1 MSKNSNT
8 VKPVQMFCKVCL
20 DAGKS
25 ESEYTSHFIRE
36 TRDPNSKVVCPTLLA
51 LECRFCFGQGHTVK
65 YCTVL
70 IKKEKEKNRSQKSS
84 EYNATINL
92 TNTNLTNKKVTNP
105 KVSKKPSN
113 VFACLDGDSDGEETQ
128 VLKKTIKKVAFDAN
142 DSFISKGLRN
152 YAAALA
158 APAPKIA
165 PKAVTVDILIAKEK
179 PKVHDLVNTESKE
192 SKVESKKP
200 VAKLAPWASASNKV
214 VQKNNWAAM
223 EESDDEDDCYSD
235 NYSDNFY

>member
-1 MSKNSNT
+1 MRNI
-8 VKPVQMFCKVCL
+8 VK
-20 DAGKS
+20 
-25 ESEYTSHFIRE
+25 
-36 TRDPNSKVVCPTLLA
+36 
-51 LECRFCFGQGHTVK
+51 K
-65 YCTVL
+65 YY
-70 IKKEKEKNRSQKSS
+70 KKEKEKNRSQKLS
-84 EYNATINL
+84 EYNAT
-92 TNTNLTNKKVTNP
+92 TNQTKPKVTNPKVTNP

-113 VFACLDGDSDGEETQ
+113 AFACLDGDSDGEETQ

-158 APAPKIA
+158 APAPKIL
-165 PKAVTVDILIAKEK
+165 PKAVVVDILISQAFHKEN

-192 SKVESKKP
+192 SKKP
-200 VAKLAPWASASNKV
+200 VPKQAPWVSASNKV

>member
-1 MSKNSNT
+1 MSKNNNT
-8 VKPVQMFCKVCL
+8 VKPMPMFCKVCL
-20 DAGKS
+20 DAGKA

-84 EYNATINL
+84 EYNSTANL
-92 TNTNLTNKKVTNP
+92 TNVNLTNKKV
-105 KVSKKPSN
+105 SKKPAN
-113 VFACLDGDSDGEETQ
+113 AFACLDGDSDEEETH
-128 VLKKTIKKVAFDAN
+128 VLKKTIKKVGFDVN

-165 PKAVTVDILIAKEK
+165 PKAVTIVIKEK
-179 PKVHDLVNTESKE
+179 PKVHDLVNTSYKMESKE
-192 SKVESKKP
+192 SKKP
-200 VAKLAPWASASNKV
+200 VTKLAPWASTSNRV

-223 EESDDEDDCYSD
+223 EESDDEDEDDCYSD

>member
-8 VKPVQMFCKVCL
+8 VKPMPMFCKVCL
-20 DAGKS
+20 DAGKA

-36 TRDPNSKVVCPTLLA
+36 TRDPTSKVVCPTLLA

-84 EYNATINL
+84 EYNSTTNL
-92 TNTNLTNKKVTNP
+92 TNVNLTNKKV
-105 KVSKKPSN
+105 SKKPAN
-113 VFACLDGDSDGEETQ
+113 AFACLDGDSDGEETH
-128 VLKKTIKKVAFDAN
+128 VLKKTIKKVGFDVN

-165 PKAVTVDILIAKEK
+165 PKAVTVDILVIKEK
-179 PKVHDLVNTESKE
+179 PKVHDLVNTSYKMESKE
-192 SKVESKKP
+192 SKESKKP
-200 VAKLAPWASASNKV
+200 MPKLAPWASTSNRV